1 MAEFDDL
8 KFTFL
13 YIDLYSMGAGWYYPE
28 SSIPYNMLRYIVK
41 GEAEF
46 SVNGEKFTVK
56 ENDIIY
62 SQDEDGNT
70 VANTKQFICKQE
82 PGIGTV
88 TKKVNYMLFEE
99 YKGNL

>member
-62 SQDEDGNT
+62 ISQTAAG
-70 VANTKQFICKQE
+70 
-82 PGIGTV
+82 GRRLGTAWAQ
-88 TKKVNYMLFEE
+88 
-99 YKGNL
+99 